1 MGGTQIRWRSAARIA
16 GIALAA
22 IAAIAALPALMGS
35 DTPPPVPDDVGLIP
49 TQTAVAPPPE
59 PPAPEPPA
67 PEPPVAAPRVK
78 AKARK
83 RTEASKEHG
92 AKRRRARKP
101 RQRGQTEEL
110 DSAPVYAP
118 APAYGPPANLPE
130 FGIEP

>member
-22 IAAIAALPALMGS
+22 VAAIAALPALMGS

-49 TQTAVAPPPE
+49 TQTAVAPL
-59 PPAPEPPA
+59 PEPPA
-67 PEPPVAAPRVK
+67 PEPPVATPRVK

-83 RTEASKEHG
+83 RTEASKERG

-101 RQRGQTEEL
+101 RQRGETEEL

-118 APAYGPPANLPE
+118 VPAYGPPANLPE